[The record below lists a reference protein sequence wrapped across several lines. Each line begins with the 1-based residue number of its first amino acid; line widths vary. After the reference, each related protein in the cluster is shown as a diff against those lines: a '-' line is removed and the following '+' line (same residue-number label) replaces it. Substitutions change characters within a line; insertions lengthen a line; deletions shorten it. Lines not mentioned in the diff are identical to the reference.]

1 MVKMLYEPDQ
11 PKEFSSPMSIR
22 QPLPLQGGTI
32 LFSPIFVLNFIPP
45 GSEKVYPESEAN
57 LDAIKNI
64 TGQNRGAGTLF
75 TFDK

>member
-1 MVKMLYEPDQ
+1 EPDQ

-22 QPLPLQGGTI
+22 QPLPPQEGI
-32 LFSPIFVLNFIPP
+32 IRFSLIFALNFIPP

-57 LDAIKNI
+57 VDAIKNI
-64 TGQNRGAGTLF
+64 TGQNQGTGTLF